1 MANTELVAAFT
12 WGWLHRKTLV
22 TWSCPFSRHRMT
34 WSLCCWHGHSSQAAK
49 LGNDWPLLLR
59 VTSSSVP
66 LETRKQEVPFI
77 QGRAA
82 PELHGCEEL
91 EACVG
96 FHMGV
101 RSVMLREQPFFS
113 IRLSKKL
120 FGIYS
125 MKRSAAK
132 CGTVLLLTVNAELI
146 YQSFLTFSISFPCQ
160 SWQLSGAQPKF
171 LYI

>member
-1 MANTELVAAFT
+1 MATAPKQQNFEMTGPFYYV
-12 WGWLHRKTLV
+12 LHH
-22 TWSCPFSRHRMT
+22 P
-34 WSLCCWHGHSSQAAK
+34 LCLWKQGSKKSHSFRAE
-49 LGNDWPLLLR
+49 LLLNCMAVR
-59 VTSSSVP
+59 N
-66 LETRKQEVPFI
+66 LR
-77 QGRAA
+77 
-82 PELHGCEEL
+82 
-91 EACVG
+91 ACVD

-101 RSVMLREQPFFS
+101 RSVMLREQHFFS